1 MNAMTRSFMAAAITG
16 SCAAAALAQTEA
28 PAVVPSGFHGTWKV
42 VWQGKSNELTSK
54 LVLTEGGGRW
64 QTYNVGSKSDACQGR
79 EVAVAVAAAAS
90 DAVTLKLK
98 FSEVMAGCND
108 VTVKLRRA
116 DDGAI
121 SGTRGSQPVTLTRQ

>member
-1 MNAMTRSFMAAAITG
+1 MNTMAG
-16 SCAAAALAQTEA
+16 LRCAAWFIGWSSALALAQAVA
-28 PAVVPSGFHGTWKV
+28 PPPVPAAFHGSWKV

-54 LVLTEGGGRW
+54 LVLAEGGGSW

-79 EVAVAVAAAAS
+79 EVAVAVAQAAS

-116 DDGAI
+116 EDGAI
-121 SGTRGSQPVTLTRQ
+121 TGTRSNQPVTLTKQ

>member
-1 MNAMTRSFMAAAITG
+1 MNTMSRLLMAAAVAG
-16 SCAAAALAQTEA
+16 GCAAALAQADA
-28 PAVVPSGFHGTWKV
+28 PATAPAAFHGTWKV

-54 LVLTEGGGRW
+54 LVLAENGGSW
-64 QTYNVGSKSDACQGR
+64 QTYNVSSKSDACQGR
-79 EVAVAVAAAAS
+79 EVAVAVAQAAS

-108 VTVKLRRA
+108 VTLKLRRG

-121 SGTRGSQPVTLTRQ
+121 SGTRSNQPVTLTRQ

>member
-1 MNAMTRSFMAAAITG
+1 MNTTAGLRSAAWFIIGWSSAL
-16 SCAAAALAQTEA
+16 ALAQAAA
-28 PAVVPSGFHGTWKV
+28 PALPGTFHGTWKV

-54 LVLTEGGGRW
+54 LVLAENGGSW
-64 QTYNVGSKSDACQGR
+64 QTYNVSSKSDACQGR
-79 EVAVAVAAAAS
+79 EVAVAVAQAAS

-108 VTVKLRRA
+108 VTLKLRRG

-121 SGTRGSQPVTLTRQ
+121 SGTRSNQPVTLTRQ